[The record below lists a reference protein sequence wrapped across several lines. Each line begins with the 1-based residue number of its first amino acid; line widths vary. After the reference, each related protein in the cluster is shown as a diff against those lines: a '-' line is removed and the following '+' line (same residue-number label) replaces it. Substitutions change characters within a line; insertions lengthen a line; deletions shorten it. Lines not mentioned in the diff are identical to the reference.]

1 MKLNLQN
8 LYDDHARNVAKVN
21 DWYDDKGAILYS
33 AFIRAEQLLR
43 LDILIAQYQE
53 KFPTPWTPMTGRA
66 AINHLLFSKTS
77 REPDL
82 VEKVRQIA
90 FPDIFFLLHEDLATV
105 DIGGKAL
112 EVPGFVSDSREY
124 RDHMEEKLHIELP
137 PCSEAE
143 WDWTLAGKNQVLNKP

>member
-8 LYDDHARNVAKVN
+8 LYNDHARNVARVN
-21 DWYDDKGAILYS
+21 NWYCNTGSPLYS

-43 LDILIAQYQE
+43 LDMLIIQYQK
-53 KFPTPWTPMTGRA
+53 KFPTPWEPVNGRV

-82 VEKVRQIA
+82 VEKVRRIA

-105 DIGGKAL
+105 DIGDTPL
-112 EVPGFVSDSREY
+112 EVPEFVNNSREY
-124 RDHMEEKLHIELP
+124 RDYTEEKRHIELP

-143 WDWTLAGKNQVLNKP
+143 WDWTLAGKHQVLNKP